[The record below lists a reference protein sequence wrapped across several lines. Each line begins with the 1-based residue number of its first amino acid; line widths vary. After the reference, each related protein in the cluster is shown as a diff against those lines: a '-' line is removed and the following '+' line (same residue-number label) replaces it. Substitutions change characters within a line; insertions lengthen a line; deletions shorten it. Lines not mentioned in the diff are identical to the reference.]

1 MSLFYKIMERVT
13 FVTAEEVQRLLLG
26 LDEKDRDKVLVE
38 VISKIPPEKRSHL
51 FGLSDTGLTVV
62 SGSFVALNSEFT
74 INVQNSSA
82 GTSSPAIDL
91 VGLCQAMLEFKR
103 SHK

>member
-1 MSLFYKIMERVT
+1 M
-13 FVTAEEVQRLLLG
+13 TAQEIQRLLLG
-26 LDEKDRDKVLVE
+26 LSEEEQDKILSDTLARLPADRRT
-38 VISKIPPEKRSHL
+38 KIM
-51 FGLSDTGLTVV
+51 GLSDSGVTIVA
-62 SGSFVALNSEFT
+62 GSFVALNSEFT

-82 GTSSPAIDL
+82 GASSPAIDL